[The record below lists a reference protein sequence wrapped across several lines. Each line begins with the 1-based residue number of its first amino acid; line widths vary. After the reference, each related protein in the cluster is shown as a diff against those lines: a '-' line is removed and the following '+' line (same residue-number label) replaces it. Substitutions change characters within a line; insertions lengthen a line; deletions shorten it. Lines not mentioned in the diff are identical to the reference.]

1 VRFFCRCD
9 CAKARDDLDNALSQI
24 RQLKADLGDLFD
36 RHVRLQGRLAARVK
50 VEAGIPGGDQG
61 EPAAQRGNPIALQLL
76 AKRRGN
82 VSG

>member
-1 VRFFCRCD
+1 MRFFCTCD
-9 CAKARDDLDNALSQI
+9 CRKARDDLDRASSEI

-50 VEAGIPGGDQG
+50 VESGEPGGAPG
-61 EPAAQRGNPIALQLL
+61 EFGAAQRGNPVALELL

-82 VSG
+82 AV